1 MARTRFQD
9 PECGIAQSLGLL
21 GDAWTLLIVRN
32 AFFGTRRFAD
42 FQRQLGIAR
51 NILSARL
58 RHLVDEGIFERVDEG
73 VYGERFEY
81 RLTAKGDALLPIMT
95 SLREWADDW
104 VFGEG
109 NEPIVM
115 CDRETGRRVP
125 KLRVRDVMIED
136 LITIGLDATL
146 QQIAQTMLERRVHR
160 LLVIEGD
167 ELRGI
172 VSSLDLVGLIADGSA
187 TLGQEGGPI

>member
-1 MARTRFQD
+1 MGRVDRLGVMARTRFQD

-115 CDRETGRRVP
+115 CDRATGQRVP
-125 KLRVRDVMIED
+125 KLRVRDAEGRELTRRDLRAARGPASGNSVAEGSDSNPTED
-136 LITIGLDATL
+136 SA
-146 QQIAQTMLERRVHR
+146 
-160 LLVIEGD
+160 EGP
-167 ELRGI
+167 
-172 VSSLDLVGLIADGSA
+172 V
-187 TLGQEGGPI
+187 EG